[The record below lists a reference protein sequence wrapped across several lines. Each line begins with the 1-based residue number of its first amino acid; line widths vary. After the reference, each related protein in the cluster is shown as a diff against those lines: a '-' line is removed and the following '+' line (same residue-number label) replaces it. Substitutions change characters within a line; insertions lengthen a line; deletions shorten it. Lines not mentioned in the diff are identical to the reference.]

1 MGYLFVYVDCLPL
14 AHAASRFSVK
24 ENLTKKNEQERKN
37 TRKSDTW
44 VD

>member
-1 MGYLFVYVDCLPL
+1 MGYLFVYVDWFPL
-14 AHAASRFSVK
+14 DAALRFSVK
-24 ENLTKKNEQERKN
+24 ENFTKKNEQERKN